1 MPAKKRTGLSCGAER
16 LDEATLRGMRRGGD
30 LTGERGATPRAPAP
44 QHEVELLERAR
55 SLEGRT
61 VAEIAA
67 ALGLAFGTGAHAK
80 GRAGEVLERALGAT
94 GGSAAV
100 PDFPELGVEMKT
112 VPIDA
117 RGAPRE
123 STYVCT
129 LSLAGADRAEW
140 ATSWARRKLGCVLW
154 VPLVTSARDAA
165 ASATGPHIGRAV
177 LWRPTPEQEAV
188 LAADFDEIV
197 GLVGAG
203 NVEALDAR
211 IGRWLQARPKA
222 AHGRVRTAAFG
233 PGDERIVALP
243 RGFYL
248 RARFTAAI
256 LRDPAALP
264 P

>member
-1 MPAKKRTGLSCGAER
+1 MAPKKRTVDR
-16 LDEATLRGMRRGGD
+16 LVVPPPRDEA
-30 LTGERGATPRAPAP
+30 
-44 QHEVELLERAR
+44 ELLARA
-55 SLEGRT
+55 SALEGRT
-61 VAEIAA
+61 VGEIAA
-67 ALGLAFGTGAHAK
+67 ALGVPLGSGARTK
-80 GRAGEVLERALGAT
+80 GQAGALLEQVLGAT

-100 PDFPELGVEMKT
+100 PDFPALGVELKT
-112 VPIDA
+112 VPVDG

-129 LSLAGADRAEW
+129 LPLADADRAEW
-140 ATSWARRKLGCVLW
+140 STSWARRKLACVLW
-154 VPLVTSARDAA
+154 VPLVTAA
-165 ASATGPHIGRAV
+165 PVEPAGPRVGRAV
-177 LWRPTPEQEAV
+177 LWRPTREQEAV

-211 IGRWLQARPKA
+211 VGRWLQARPKA
-222 AHGRVRTAAFG
+222 AHGGVRTAAFG

-248 RARFTAAI
+248 RARFTGAI
-256 LRDPAALP
+256 LRDPAAVP

>member
-1 MPAKKRTGLSCGAER
+1 MALSPILPEKRTVRVAAPR
-16 LDEATLRGMRRGGD
+16 DEAD
-30 LTGERGATPRAPAP
+30 LVGRALA
-44 QHEVELLERAR
+44 
-55 SLEGRT
+55 LEGRGLP
-61 VAEIAA
+61 EIAA
-67 ALGLAFGTGAHAK
+67 ALGVPFESGPRAK
-80 GRAGEVLERALGAT
+80 GRAGQLLERALGAT

-100 PDFPELGVEMKT
+100 PDFPALGVELKT
-112 VPIDA
+112 VPIGR

-129 LSLAGADRAEW
+129 LPLAGADRAEW
-140 ATSWARRKLGCVLW
+140 ATSWVRRKMECVLW
-154 VPLVTSARDAA
+154 IPLVTGEARGAG
-165 ASATGPHIGRAV
+165 GPRIGRAV

-203 NVEALDAR
+203 NVEALDAKV
-211 IGRWLQARPKA
+211 GRWLQARPKA

-233 PGDERIVALP
+233 PDDERIEALP

-256 LRDPAALP
+256 LRDPAAVP